1 MSGWGMPFLSNQGW
15 VYWVPKQPTSKLA
28 ANLTA
33 CSNLDHQ
40 TMLQGRLEWHLT
52 LPVTAMAADPEG
64 SWLAV
69 AVLPGGGSAKAAVL
83 LLAAG
88 SPKPVRA
95 WRLQGSSACLLHFA
109 PRLSPLH
116 ADWEGPAP
124 GCGPLVVATEDR
136 TLTVLGDRRAPRPD
150 EVDAS
155 LPMAVDSAPPLPTLT
170 QPPGSPL
177 AFGQLRPKQVLFDV
191 PSHVLPPITVMAPAF
206 LNPRL
211 KSQ

>member
-1 MSGWGMPFLSNQGW
+1 
-15 VYWVPKQPTSKLA
+15 
-28 ANLTA
+28 
-33 CSNLDHQ
+33 
-40 TMLQGRLEWHLT
+40 MLQGRLEWHLT

-88 SPKPVRA
+88 SPKPVQA

-116 ADWEGPAP
+116 ADWEGPVA

-136 TLTVLGDRRAPRPD
+136 ALTVLGNRRSPRPD
-150 EVDAS
+150 EADAS
-155 LPMAVDSAPPLPTLT
+155 QPMAVDSAPVLPTLT
-170 QPPGSPL
+170 PPPSSL
-177 AFGQLRPKQVLFDV
+177 FALDKHRPKQILFDV

-211 KSQ
+211 KSR

>member
-1 MSGWGMPFLSNQGW
+1 
-15 VYWVPKQPTSKLA
+15 
-28 ANLTA
+28 
-33 CSNLDHQ
+33 
-40 TMLQGRLEWHLT
+40 MLQGRLEWHLKV
-52 LPVTAMAADPEG
+52 PVTAMAANPEG

-95 WRLQGSSACLLHFA
+95 WRLQGSSAGLLHFA

-116 ADWEGPAP
+116 ADWEGPVP

-136 TLTVLGDRRAPRPD
+136 TLSVIGNRRSPRPD
-150 EVDAS
+150 KVDAPQ
-155 LPMAVDSAPPLPTLT
+155 PMAVDGAPLLPTLT
-170 QPPGSPL
+170 LPPSSLP
-177 AFGQLRPKQVLFDV
+177 AFEHFRPKQVLFDV

-206 LNPRL
+206 LNQRL